1 MAIQSDYPRY
11 RGHYHIQ
18 NRYDEP
24 KNSYDDIA
32 NFMLNILVFF
42 IATLTLSALLVFMT
56 IVFLK

>member
-1 MAIQSDYPRY
+1 MAIKSDYPRY
-11 RGHYHIQ
+11 RGHYYIQ

-42 IATLTLSALLVFMT
+42 MATLTLSALLVFMT
-56 IVFLK
+56 IFFLK